1 MHAIAAGGF
10 KDITRISSSSPVM
23 WEQICMTNG
32 DNIIKLLDSY
42 MEELSKIRDEIAEK
56 NHTKVFD
63 FFDSA
68 KNYRDSF
75 DGTSSGA
82 HNLLHLLFVD
92 IEDHPGMLA
101 EVVTLLAVNAISIKN
116 IGITHNRE
124 YQEGTLRVEFYSE
137 PDLNEARD
145 ILTTRNYT
153 IH

>member
-1 MHAIAAGGF
+1 
-10 KDITRISSSSPVM
+10 
-23 WEQICMTNG
+23 MTNG

-56 NHTKVFD
+56 NHTRVFD

-92 IEDHPGMLA
+92 IEDHPGMPSMPSA
-101 EVVTLLAVNAISIKN
+101 SRTSASRTTVSIRKVPCASSFTPSR
-116 IGITHNRE
+116 I
-124 YQEGTLRVEFYSE
+124 
-137 PDLNEARD
+137 
-145 ILTTRNYT
+145 
-153 IH
+153 

>member
-1 MHAIAAGGF
+1 
-10 KDITRISSSSPVM
+10 
-23 WEQICMTNG
+23 MTNG
-32 DNIIKLLDSY
+32 DNITRLLDSY
-42 MEELSKIRDEIAEK
+42 IEELQKIRKDIAEK
-56 NHTKVFD
+56 NETGIYD

-75 DGTSSGA
+75 DVTSSGA

-137 PDLNEARD
+137 PDLNEARE